1 MKEEAGQWFTACI
14 SAAIHSFSGD
24 FNLSTLSTLSLAH
37 LHWLVA
43 VATQETLYFSEE
55 PVAVATGGGYP

>member
-1 MKEEAGQWFTACI
+1 MKNPCAEDCLLSFAGLQ
-14 SAAIHSFSGD
+14 AIPH
-24 FNLSTLSTLSLAH
+24 LAH

-43 VATQETLYFSEE
+43 VATQETPYFSEE

>member
-1 MKEEAGQWFTACI
+1 MSDKPYLRFILYTLFLLVF
-14 SAAIHSFSGD
+14 FSLLTESH
-24 FNLSTLSTLSLAH
+24 FAH

-43 VATQETLYFSEE
+43 VATQETPYFSEE